1 MSIQMNF
8 KKEDGSIKLESI
20 KDDGTELDI
29 TGYTDKGLLT
39 IGADGK
45 YTGISAEPITTLL
58 SNNEVNLNTQEENTE
73 TSNDLDSG
81 SNELTTQKLDTPTG
95 EETSANSMDP
105 LEKACTDLEL
115 APGCEKN
122 NNYKRAFKKLALKYH
137 PDTCADNLK
146 PCEPMFQKIN
156 AAHIKLNEYNEPT
169 NQPENTKPLAIEDQ
183 PKQSGRTLF
192 SFANKIQENKSNLPR
207 NAPVPSENNPLQ
219 VATISKGG
227 KTKRRKAGKK
237 NKSKRVRFMSRR
249 NRRR

>member
-1 MSIQMNF
+1 MNF
-8 KKEDGSIKLESI
+8 IKDGNNIKLESI

-29 TGYTDKGLLT
+29 AEYSDKGLLT
-39 IGADGK
+39 IGDDGK

-58 SNNEVNLNTQEENTE
+58 SNNEENTE

-81 SNELTTQKLDTPTG
+81 SNELITQKLDTPTG

-115 APGCEKN
+115 PRGCEKN
-122 NNYKRAFKKLALKYH
+122 DDYKDAFNKLALKYH
-137 PDTCADNLK
+137 PDKCHHNLK
-146 PCEPMFQKIN
+146 PCEPMFRKIH
-156 AAHIKLNEYNEPT
+156 AAHIKLNEYNKPT

-183 PKQSGRTLF
+183 PIKKSEPSVSSVF
-192 SFANKIQENKSNLPR
+192 SLENNLQENKSVLPT
-207 NAPVPSENNPLQ
+207 NTKPVPPENNLQ
-219 VATISKGG
+219 VVLQTGG